1 MAYLRIYCDYCGQAW
16 EVYERSMHDEHS
28 RQCPHCMSKI
38 DGQTWEKQVVP
49 ALAQVSDANR
59 ELLKD
64 HLGYHTPVFTF
75 DVIEDR
81 YFSKKK
87 IKSNKKEMWHD

>member
-1 MAYLRIYCDYCGQAW
+1 MAYLRIYCDYCGQCW
-16 EVYERSMHDEHS
+16 DVYERSMNDEHS
-28 RQCPHCMSKI
+28 RQCPHCMAKI
-38 DGQTWEKQVVP
+38 EDQTWKRQIIP
-49 ALAQVSDANR
+49 SLCMVSDANR

-64 HLGYHTPVFTF
+64 HLGYHVPIFTV

-87 IKSNKKEMWHD
+87 LKALRHERK